1 MKYDN
6 VKAAYININKYI
18 EDDKPAGKSSGL
30 LGRMSGSD
38 KKKDQ
43 QGKEPIE
50 RMAKLVQR
58 IRKARREVRNGT
70 TSTTN

>member
-18 EDDKPAGKSSGL
+18 KDDKPAGKSSGL

-38 KKKDQ
+38 KKKEQ

-70 TSTTN
+70 TSTTT